1 MVIISFATFCA
12 KVPFKPSANAQC
24 AAGLTIA
31 TRPSLGTASSSRICC
46 ASPSALKVAGIA
58 GTGGQAKILIK
69 SDEIKVNGE
78 ICNVVRKKLYVG
90 DCFSFEGKL
99 FEIKNEGTV

>member
-1 MVIISFATFCA
+1 M
-12 KVPFKPSANAQC
+12 KVKVKIKKKENQSVFIHTEYIT
-24 AAGLTIA
+24 LD
-31 TRPSLGTASSSRICC
+31 
-46 ASPSALKVAGIA
+46 SALKVAGIA
-58 GTGGQAKILIK
+58 ETGGQAKILIN

-90 DCFSFEGKL
+90 DCFSFEEKL

>member
-1 MVIISFATFCA
+1 M
-12 KVPFKPSANAQC
+12 KVKVKIKKKENQSVFIHTEYIT
-24 AAGLTIA
+24 LD
-31 TRPSLGTASSSRICC
+31 
-46 ASPSALKVAGIA
+46 SALKVAGIA
-58 GTGGQAKILIK
+58 GTGGQTKILIK

>member
-1 MVIISFATFCA
+1 M
-12 KVPFKPSANAQC
+12 KVKVKIKKKENHSVFIHTEYIT
-24 AAGLTIA
+24 LD
-31 TRPSLGTASSSRICC
+31 
-46 ASPSALKVAGIA
+46 SALKVAGIA

>member
-1 MVIISFATFCA
+1 M
-12 KVPFKPSANAQC
+12 KVKVKIKKKENQSVFIHTEYIT
-24 AAGLTIA
+24 LD
-31 TRPSLGTASSSRICC
+31 
-46 ASPSALKVAGIA
+46 SALKVAGIA

-99 FEIKNEGTV
+99 FEIKNEGTCK

>member
-1 MVIISFATFCA
+1 M
-12 KVPFKPSANAQC
+12 KVKVKIKKKENQSVFIHTEYIT
-24 AAGLTIA
+24 LD
-31 TRPSLGTASSSRICC
+31 
-46 ASPSALKVAGIA
+46 SALKVAGIA
-58 GTGGQAKILIK
+58 GMGGQAKILIK

>member
-1 MVIISFATFCA
+1 M
-12 KVPFKPSANAQC
+12 KVKVKIKKKENQSVFIHTEYIT
-24 AAGLTIA
+24 LD
-31 TRPSLGTASSSRICC
+31 
-46 ASPSALKVAGIA
+46 SALKVAEIA

>member
-1 MVIISFATFCA
+1 M
-12 KVPFKPSANAQC
+12 KVKVKIKKKENQSVFVHTEYIT
-24 AAGLTIA
+24 LD
-31 TRPSLGTASSSRICC
+31 
-46 ASPSALKVAGIA
+46 SALKVAGIA